1 MTTTKNTAHWTLEAL
16 AQAGV
21 KTIVFSPGSRNA
33 PLIIAAEALGTFEM
47 MVLGDERSA
56 AFHALGRSQVT
67 EALVAICCTSGSA
80 LANYYPAVLEAYY
93 AHVPLI
99 VLSADRP
106 EDRINK
112 GEGQTCVQREFY
124 EPHVAASVQLNEE
137 DSYEQVQS
145 ALHYAIQAMH
155 FEMRPIHL
163 NVAFHEPLYEQ
174 GEAPKSMQLNIPEDT
189 MTKYGLPSSPNFPSL
204 EGVESVAVIAGQLS
218 PKNSQA
224 VRAVLEAGV
233 DWTLFADPMS
243 GVLDHPSAV
252 RLEDIMHHR
261 PKAIISIGGQWINKK
276 PKEYLR
282 SLGIDHHIHL
292 DLFQCWDVLD
302 AEVEHLRVGPDYL
315 ANFAKASQFIHAP
328 KKNTVVPNLH
338 WSDGAAFQMIVESLG
353 TDTVLHLGNSSIA
366 RYFNYFARPVQL
378 YSNRGVAGID
388 GSLSAAVGAALAD
401 SGRAHTVI
409 LGDQSFL
416 YDHNGL
422 YASELPQNLKIYVLN
437 NGVGGIFDWLPGT
450 AKTGSEARRVFA
462 NAQNMDFA
470 GLAAAFGVAYKEV
483 STKEALERALGD
495 GAGIALVNCK
505 TDQDI
510 NLKVFKTLEDGIA

>member
-1 MTTTKNTAHWTLEAL
+1 MTTSKNTAHWTLEAL

-21 KTIVFSPGSRNA
+21 KHIVFSPGSRNA

-67 EALVAICCTSGSA
+67 EAPVAICCTSGSA

-106 EDRINK
+106 EERINK

-124 EPHVAASVQLNEE
+124 EPHVAASVQLHEE
-137 DSYEQVQS
+137 DCYEQVQA
-145 ALHYAIQAMH
+145 ALQYALQAMH

-163 NVAFHEPLYEQ
+163 NMAFDEPLYEQ
-174 GEAPKSMQLNIPEDT
+174 GEAPKSIQLNSPDDIV
-189 MTKYGLPSSPNFPSL
+189 TKYGLPMSPNFPLL
-204 EGVESVAVIAGQLS
+204 EGAESVAVIAGQLS
-218 PKNSQA
+218 PKDSQA
-224 VRAVLEAGV
+224 VRAVLEAEV
-233 DWTLFADPMS
+233 NWTLFADPMS
-243 GVLDHPSAV
+243 GVLDHRSAV
-252 RLEDIMHHR
+252 RLEEIMHHR

-276 PKEYLR
+276 PKQYLR

-302 AEVEHLRVGPDYL
+302 AGVEHLRVGPDYL
-315 ANFAKASQFIHAP
+315 ANFAKASQFIHTP
-328 KKNTVVPNLH
+328 KKNTILPDLP

-366 RYFNYFARPVQL
+366 RYFNYFPSPVRL
-378 YSNRGVAGID
+378 YGNRGVSGID
-388 GSLSAAVGAALAD
+388 GSLSTAIGAALAD
-401 SGRAHTVI
+401 PGCAHAVI

-422 YASELPQNLKIYVLN
+422 YAPELPQNLRIYVLN
-437 NGVGGIFDWLPGT
+437 NGVGGIFDWLSGT
-450 AKTGSEARRVFA
+450 AKKGSEARRVFA
-462 NAQNMDFA
+462 NAQDVDFA
-470 GLAAAFGVAYKEV
+470 RLSAAFGVVYKEV
-483 STKEALERALGD
+483 STKEALEQALGEVNR
-495 GAGIALVNCK
+495 IELVNCK
-505 TDQDI
+505 TNQNF
-510 NLKVFKTLEDGIA
+510 NLKVFKMLQDGIS